1 MIFKRKSIDKQ
12 MEEIESNLKTAR
24 LKQEMK
30 EFERQRQRDLEAK
43 KRELREMKYGKSL
56 GVGRNLWGGLKQ
68 VGGATRAGIDK
79 IQKHNYEQ
87 MEKAK
92 KLQKA
97 RKKRPTKHYDPWAW

>member
-1 MIFKRKSIDKQ
+1 MIFKKKTIGEQ
-12 MEEIESNLKTAR
+12 LEEIESNLKTAR

-30 EFERQRQRDLEAK
+30 DFQRQRQRNLEAK

-56 GVGRNLWGGLKQ
+56 GIGRNLWSGLKQ
-68 VGGATRAGIDK
+68 VGGATRVGIDK

-97 RKKRPTKHYDPWAW
+97 KKKRPTKPYDLWAW